1 MRNFIL
7 GINKTQMSKSKFQN
21 QNSNLKVYE
30 IILGLSIT
38 IFVIFF
44 SFLSIKRYQ
53 TLNSY
58 YYDLGIMNQVVYNTS
73 QGRFLEMTNQDLKRN
88 ISRFAIHFDPI
99 LAVFAPFYKIYSG
112 PEILLVGQAL
122 ILGLGALAVYLLS
135 VKILK
140 KQQISLIFSIS
151 YLLYFAVQRAVL
163 FDFHA
168 VTLATT
174 FLLFTFYFL
183 ETKKYN
189 LYYLFIIL
197 CLLTKE
203 HIGLIVFMLGLYLF
217 FIKKDNKQGI
227 ITSLTG
233 LVFFIATVY
242 IIIPYFRGSEH
253 FASNYF
259 VDINIRL
266 RSIVLSGIDY
276 TKMIFIPVIYSVFSP
291 LSLMIALPEWAIN
304 TLSANGNQRSFFFHY
319 NSVIVAIIFY
329 SLILGFKNF
338 NDVIKNQKIRIMVF
352 TAFIF
357 FSLRSIYLFN
367 PVPSLVRYPV
377 KYRELDLVAKT
388 SLNTWIQNLS
398 NENIKVSTTPKLA
411 PFFTKRRFYIN
422 FLFDSAFSE
431 IGLTNEDILKTID
444 NYKMADYII
453 IYRPE
458 IGDLNSQKLPVKYY
472 QRLREDIEYQMIYSD
487 DRDEK
492 SLEVYRKI

>member
-189 LYYLFIIL
+189 LYYLFIY
-197 CLLTKE
+197 C
-203 HIGLIVFMLGLYLF
+203 VC
-217 FIKKDNKQGI
+217 
-227 ITSLTG
+227 
-233 LVFFIATVY
+233 
-242 IIIPYFRGSEH
+242 
-253 FASNYF
+253 
-259 VDINIRL
+259 
-266 RSIVLSGIDY
+266 
-276 TKMIFIPVIYSVFSP
+276 
-291 LSLMIALPEWAIN
+291 
-304 TLSANGNQRSFFFHY
+304 
-319 NSVIVAIIFY
+319 
-329 SLILGFKNF
+329 
-338 NDVIKNQKIRIMVF
+338 
-352 TAFIF
+352 
-357 FSLRSIYLFN
+357 
-367 PVPSLVRYPV
+367 
-377 KYRELDLVAKT
+377 
-388 SLNTWIQNLS
+388 
-398 NENIKVSTTPKLA
+398 
-411 PFFTKRRFYIN
+411 
-422 FLFDSAFSE
+422 
-431 IGLTNEDILKTID
+431 
-444 NYKMADYII
+444 
-453 IYRPE
+453 
-458 IGDLNSQKLPVKYY
+458 
-472 QRLREDIEYQMIYSD
+472 
-487 DRDEK
+487 
-492 SLEVYRKI
+492 